1 MRINDRDK
9 KIFKYLFE
17 QKVASQR
24 SLFERFFPKVAQT
37 TMVRR
42 LQKLTKGKFIGK
54 NGHDC
59 NGRLQIYYFLS
70 PHGLCV
76 IEDDFIFETFQP
88 FFKSSSIEHDLQ
100 LSQIRNQ
107 LESYEMVENYYSE
120 NYLQNCLL
128 EDGRQKLLP
137 LRELNSDAAIR
148 VKTNN
153 GKFWAAIEYERRKK
167 SSSKYIKKFIDYYL
181 RPEVT
186 GVFYI
191 CGGEEIVRLI
201 TRSDKEAGQEFGAKI
216 FTTLRKN
223 VRGKGKDLPFKNSQ
237 GDVFNLQ

>member
-17 QKVASQR
+17 QKVAFQR

-42 LQKLTKGKFIGK
+42 LQKLTKGKFIEK

-59 NGRLQIYYFLS
+59 NGRLQVYYFLS
-70 PHGLCV
+70 PHGLRV

-120 NYLQNCLL
+120 NHLQNCLL

-137 LRELNSDAAIR
+137 LREINSDAAIR

-181 RPEVT
+181 QPASYRRILYLWRGGNSQIDYQVRQRSGT
-186 GVFYI
+186 GI
-191 CGGEEIVRLI
+191 WGKNIHNAE
-201 TRSDKEAGQEFGAKI
+201 KECK
-216 FTTLRKN
+216 RK
-223 VRGKGKDLPFKNSQ
+223 GKGFAI
-237 GDVFNLQ
+237 